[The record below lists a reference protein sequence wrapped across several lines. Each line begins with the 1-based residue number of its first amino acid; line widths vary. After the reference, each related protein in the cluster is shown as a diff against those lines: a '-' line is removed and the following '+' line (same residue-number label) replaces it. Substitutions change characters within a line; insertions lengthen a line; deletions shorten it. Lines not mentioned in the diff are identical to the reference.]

1 MSETI
6 DEQFTEDVMAKVESR
21 LKASAQE
28 QASAYERARYAEQEH
43 KKLQPLKSYEPA
55 SPASYLE
62 LSVQSGSLIAETED
76 VMTSAVGPYVKHYIQ
91 DKIARNQK
99 IPYSTG
105 MAILNL
111 EGALL
116 EMHYGKYASQRMRD
130 KVREYMADPEQI
142 PEDALGIGGVDVDV
156 SDLAQN
162 KAA

>member
-6 DEQFTEDVMAKVESR
+6 GEQLSENVLARIENR
-21 LKASAQE
+21 LNASAE
-28 QASAYERARYAEQEH
+28 ERAKYAEQEST
-43 KKLQPLKSYEPA
+43 KVLRARTYEPA

-76 VMTSAVGPYVKHYIQ
+76 VMTSAVGPYVQHYVHE
-91 DKIARNQK
+91 KIARGQK

-116 EMHYGKYASQRMRD
+116 DMHYGKYATQKLRD
-130 KVREYMADPEQI
+130 KVREYMAAPES
-142 PEDALGIGGVDVDV
+142 VDIDV
-156 SDLAQN
+156 SDLAVD